1 MGYIM
6 IKYMTFCKITVF
18 QSVDTQFFKL
28 LWPKVDIH
36 SYCVQLLCIC
46 VCVCVNTHTRHKNI
60 RTDNHKLIQTVPNNI
75 CRSFQGW
82 SLFSSF
88 LSPPLVLKCNAVK
101 CIGMRGHYEFASC
114 CSSFDS
120 DALGL

>member
-1 MGYIM
+1 VAKG
-6 IKYMTFCKITVF
+6 K
-18 QSVDTQFFKL
+18 
-28 LWPKVDIH
+28 H
-36 SYCVQLLCIC
+36 SIILCSAAVR

-82 SLFSSF
+82 SLFDSF
-88 LSPPLVLKCNAVK
+88 RSLVLKCNAVK

-120 DALGL
+120 DKH